1 MHTPEFDQDGR
12 PPGIGNC
19 VIEEVVC
26 LDGELAA
33 VRVRDLLA
41 DDYARALGDHLHNR
55 IVYEQDII
63 GDTKQVS
70 RAARSDDMPDSPIV
84 TTAPATPVA
93 RAALK
98 LLSDPWWLRQLS
110 RWTGSELQVLR
121 PSTPYRMDADDFVDP
136 HDDCPAPEYR
146 MSVSLN
152 LTPDWQESDGG
163 PTVVGLVDRVEEYD
177 HPDWPIPLSRWTLGS
192 KKRTLNPQ
200 FNSALL
206 LPLSPHRAHAVLPVR
221 RGPRYSI
228 TTLYGTV
235 AAA

>member
-1 MHTPEFDQDGR
+1 MHTPQFDQDGR

-26 LDGELAA
+26 LDGEIAA

-121 PSTPYRMDADDFVDP
+121 PSTPYRMEAGDFVDP

-152 LTPDWQESDGG
+152 LTPDWQEFDGG

-192 KKRTLNPQ
+192 EKHTLTPQ